1 MAKKTAAG
9 CPRGAAKADGP
20 AGAGF
25 HLSAEGLLAALARGR
40 KARAGG
46 GAARAERGRR
56 KGKQG

>member
-1 MAKKTAAG
+1 VAKKKAAG
-9 CPRGAAKADGP
+9 WPRGAAKADGP

-25 HLSAEGLLAALARGR
+25 HLSAAGLLGALARGR

-46 GAARAERGRR
+46 GAAKGERDRR